1 LLQKDDTNQ
10 EEIREMT
17 AEQNKGAATEGK
29 NTPFLPKGMDKSVS
43 YRAVRGQFNDPTGT
57 PVVLISQPGQGK
69 TAVVYALA
77 AEHDYEVITIV
88 GSQKDRTDITGLPT
102 LVNFTVTRPD
112 GTVDEVRQVEYAV
125 EKWQRIVMER
135 KRVVVFLDE
144 LNTAP
149 PDVVSSLLTILAD
162 RRFPNGETMPEE
174 TVILG
179 AMNDRDT
186 GSEYHDMAPALAN
199 RLCLVGYH
207 MPLGAWLD
215 GVRRAWGKTVGERE
229 QWMRRAVA
237 DFVDENPG
245 YANMPNDPMGEAV
258 NAAQFGFASD
268 PANDMV
274 AAHAFP
280 SYRSWDRLATKL
292 AHTSP
297 LEDGSPDT
305 ELEHVYAGGM
315 IGFKAAFAF
324 REFLTRRREAE
335 KTFDARQF
343 INDAFTIGD
352 DGEPVANPD
361 ALSEWPRIVGE
372 DGADNRLAVAREAG
386 RLAVDDVEETHVTA
400 EELRN
405 IMLLLPVLSG
415 DEEVPGVGGR
425 LDSSALASLGK
436 SVSKVFTKAQKHAY
450 EVTAGDA
457 EGRVKRRMVV
467 NALAKALACPHI
479 SDAKNMKAA
488 SRAA

>member
-1 LLQKDDTNQ
+1 
-10 EEIREMT
+10 MT
-17 AEQNKGAATEGK
+17 VKSK
-29 NTPFLPKGMDKSVS
+29 PNTADVNTRDNADAKSGVIPFLPKGMEKSVS
-43 YRAVRGQFNDPTGT
+43 YRMVRDQFNNPTGT
-57 PVVLISQPGQGK
+57 PVVLVSQPGQGK

-77 AEHDYEVITIV
+77 AERGYDVITIV
-88 GSQKDRTDITGLPT
+88 GSQKDRTDITGMPT
-102 LVNFTVTRPD
+102 LVDFTVTRPD
-112 GTVDEVRQVEYAV
+112 GTVDTVRQVEYAV
-125 EKWQRIVMER
+125 EKWQRTVMEN

-186 GSEYHDMAPALAN
+186 GSEYHDMSPALAN
-199 RLCLVGYH
+199 RLCLAAYH

-229 QWMRRAVA
+229 QWMRRAIA

-245 YANMPNDPMGEAV
+245 YANMPVDPMGETV
-258 NAAQFGFASD
+258 SPTQYGFKSD
-268 PANDMV
+268 PANDMI

-292 AHTSP
+292 AHASL

-305 ELEHVYAGGM
+305 ELEHFYAGGM
-315 IGFKAAFAF
+315 IGFKAASAF
-324 REFLTRRREAE
+324 REFLKRRREAE
-335 KTFDARQF
+335 KNFDARAF
-343 INDAFTIGD
+343 INDAFTLD
-352 DGEPVANPD
+352 DNGEPVANPD
-361 ALSEWPRIVGE
+361 TLGEWQRIVGE
-372 DGADNRLAVAREAG
+372 NGAGNRLAVAREAG

-400 EELRN
+400 EELLN

-415 DEEVPGVGGR
+415 DEEVPGLGVR

-436 SVSKVFTKAQKHAY
+436 SVSKVFTETQKHAY
-450 EVTAGDA
+450 AVTASDA
-457 EGRVKRRMVV
+457 EGRVKRRLVV
-467 NALAKALACPHI
+467 NALARALACPHV
-479 SDAKNMKAA
+479 SDAKNMKGARQAA
-488 SRAA
+488 

>member
-1 LLQKDDTNQ
+1 
-10 EEIREMT
+10 MT
-17 AEQNKGAATEGK
+17 AEQNKSAATGGK
-29 NTPFLPKGMDKSVS
+29 NTPFLPKGMEKSVS
-43 YRAVRGQFNDPTGT
+43 YRAARDQFNNPKGT
-57 PVVLISQPGQGK
+57 PLVLVSQPGQGK

-77 AEHDYEVITIV
+77 AERGYDVITIV
-88 GSQKDRTDITGLPT
+88 GSQKDRTDITGMPT
-102 LVNFTVTRPD
+102 LVSFTVTRPD

-125 EKWQRIVMER
+125 EKWQRVVMER

-162 RRFPNGETMPEE
+162 RRFPNGEVMPEE
-174 TVILG
+174 TLIMG

-186 GSEYHDMAPALAN
+186 GSEYHEMSDALAN
-199 RLCLVGYH
+199 RLCLMAYH

-229 QWMRRAVA
+229 QWMRKAVA

-245 YANMPNDPMGEAV
+245 YANMPTDPMGETV
-258 NAAQFGFASD
+258 SPTQYGFKSD
-268 PANDMV
+268 PANDMI

-292 AHTSP
+292 AHASL

-305 ELEHVYAGGM
+305 ELEHFYAGGM
-315 IGFKAAFAF
+315 IGFKAASAF
-324 REFLTRRREAE
+324 REFLKRRREAE
-335 KTFDARQF
+335 KNFDARAF
-343 INDAFTIGD
+343 INDAFTLD
-352 DGEPVANPD
+352 DNGEPVANPD
-361 ALSEWPRIVGE
+361 TLGEWQRIVGE
-372 DGADNRLAVAREAG
+372 NGADNRLAVAREAG

-400 EELRN
+400 EELLN

-415 DEEVPGVGGR
+415 DEEVPGLGVR

-436 SVSKVFTKAQKHAY
+436 SVSKVFTETQKHAY
-450 EVTAGDA
+450 AVTAGDA
-457 EGRVKRRMVV
+457 EGRVKRRLVV
-467 NALAKALACPHI
+467 NALARALACPHV
-479 SDAKNMKAA
+479 SDAKNMKGARQAA
-488 SRAA
+488 

>member
-1 LLQKDDTNQ
+1 
-10 EEIREMT
+10 MT
-17 AEQNKGAATEGK
+17 VKSK
-29 NTPFLPKGMDKSVS
+29 PNTADANTRDNADAKSGVIPFLPKGMEKSVS
-43 YRAVRGQFNDPTGT
+43 YRMVRDQFNNPTGT
-57 PVVLISQPGQGK
+57 PVVLVSQPGQGK

-77 AEHDYEVITIV
+77 AERGYDVITIV
-88 GSQKDRTDITGLPT
+88 GSQKDRTDITGMPT
-102 LVNFTVTRPD
+102 LVDFTVTRPD
-112 GTVDEVRQVEYAV
+112 GTVDTVRQVEYAV
-125 EKWQRIVMER
+125 EKWQRTVMEH

-186 GSEYHDMAPALAN
+186 GSEYHDMSPALAN
-199 RLCLVGYH
+199 RLCLAAYH

-229 QWMRRAVA
+229 QWMRRAIA

-245 YANMPNDPMGEAV
+245 YANMPVDPMGETV
-258 NAAQFGFASD
+258 SPTQYGFKSD
-268 PANDMV
+268 PANDMI

-292 AHTSP
+292 AHASL

-305 ELEHVYAGGM
+305 ELEHFYAGGM
-315 IGFKAAFAF
+315 IGFKAASAF
-324 REFLTRRREAE
+324 REFLKRRREAE
-335 KTFDARQF
+335 KNFDARAF
-343 INDAFTIGD
+343 INDAFTLD
-352 DGEPVANPD
+352 DNGEPVANPD
-361 ALSEWPRIVGE
+361 TLGEWQRIVGE
-372 DGADNRLAVAREAG
+372 NGADNRLAVAREAG

-400 EELRN
+400 EELLN

-415 DEEVPGVGGR
+415 DEEVPGLGVR

-436 SVSKVFTKAQKHAY
+436 SVSKVFTETQKHAY
-450 EVTAGDA
+450 AVTAGDA
-457 EGRVKRRMVV
+457 EGRVKRRLVV
-467 NALAKALACPHI
+467 NALARALACPHV
-479 SDAKNMKAA
+479 SDAKNMKGARQAA
-488 SRAA
+488 

>member
-1 LLQKDDTNQ
+1 
-10 EEIREMT
+10 MT
-17 AEQNKGAATEGK
+17 QNKT
-29 NTPFLPKGMDKSVS
+29 NTAVVNERDNADAKSGVIPFLPKGMEKSVS
-43 YRAVRGQFNDPTGT
+43 YRMVRDQFNNPTGT
-57 PVVLISQPGQGK
+57 PVVLVSQPGQGK

-77 AEHDYEVITIV
+77 AERGYDVITIV
-88 GSQKDRTDITGLPT
+88 GSQKDRTDITGMPT
-102 LVNFTVTRPD
+102 LVDFTVTRPD
-112 GTVDEVRQVEYAV
+112 GSVDTVRQVEYAV
-125 EKWQRIVMER
+125 EKWQRTVMEH

-186 GSEYHDMAPALAN
+186 GSEYHDMSPALAN
-199 RLCLVGYH
+199 RLCLAAYH

-229 QWMRRAVA
+229 QWMRRAIA

-245 YANMPNDPMGEAV
+245 YANMPVDPMGETV
-258 NAAQFGFASD
+258 SPTQYGFKSD
-268 PANDMV
+268 PANDMI

-292 AHTSP
+292 AHAS
-297 LEDGSPDT
+297 LLDDGSPDT
-305 ELEHVYAGGM
+305 ELEYFYAGGM
-315 IGFKAAFAF
+315 IGFKAASAF
-324 REFLTRRREAE
+324 REFLKRRREAE
-335 KTFDARQF
+335 KNFDARAF
-343 INDAFTIGD
+343 INDAFTLD
-352 DGEPVANPD
+352 DGGEPVANPD
-361 ALSEWPRIVGE
+361 TLGGWQRIVGE
-372 DGADNRLAVAREAG
+372 NGADNRLAVAREAG

-400 EELRN
+400 EELLN

-415 DEEVPGVGGR
+415 DEEVPGLGVR

-436 SVSKVFTKAQKHAY
+436 SVSKVFTETQKHAY
-450 EVTAGDA
+450 AVTAGDA
-457 EGRVKRRMVV
+457 EGRVKRRLVV
-467 NALAKALACPHI
+467 NALARALACPHI

>member
-1 LLQKDDTNQ
+1 
-10 EEIREMT
+10 MT

-29 NTPFLPKGMDKSVS
+29 NTPFLPKGMEKSVS
-43 YRAVRGQFNDPTGT
+43 YRMVRDQFNNPTGT
-57 PVVLISQPGQGK
+57 PVVLVSQPGQGK

-77 AEHDYEVITIV
+77 AERGYDVITIV
-88 GSQKDRTDITGLPT
+88 GSQKDRTDITGMPT
-102 LVNFTVTRPD
+102 LVDFTVTRPD
-112 GTVDEVRQVEYAV
+112 GTVDTVRQVEYAV
-125 EKWQRIVMER
+125 EKWQRTVMES

-162 RRFPNGETMPEE
+162 RRFPNGEVMPEE

-186 GSEYHDMAPALAN
+186 GSEYHDMSPALAN
-199 RLCLVGYH
+199 RLCLAAYH

-229 QWMRRAVA
+229 QWMRRAIA

-245 YANMPNDPMGEAV
+245 YANMPVDPMGETV
-258 NAAQFGFASD
+258 SPTQYGFKSD
-268 PANDMV
+268 PANDMI

-292 AHTSP
+292 AHASL

-305 ELEHVYAGGM
+305 ELEHFYAGGM
-315 IGFKAAFAF
+315 IGFKAASAF
-324 REFLTRRREAE
+324 REFLKRRREAE
-335 KTFDARQF
+335 KNFDARAF
-343 INDAFTIGD
+343 INDAFTLD
-352 DGEPVANPD
+352 DNGEPAANPD
-361 ALSEWPRIVGE
+361 TLGEWQRIVGE
-372 DGADNRLAVAREAG
+372 NGADNRLAVAREAG

-400 EELRN
+400 EELLN

-415 DEEVPGVGGR
+415 DEEVPGLGVR

-436 SVSKVFTKAQKHAY
+436 SVSEVFTETQKHAY
-450 EVTAGDA
+450 AVTASDA
-457 EGRVKRRMVV
+457 EGRVKRRLVV
-467 NALAKALACPHI
+467 NALARALACPHV
-479 SDAKNMKAA
+479 SDAKNMKSARQAA
-488 SRAA
+488 

>member
-1 LLQKDDTNQ
+1 
-10 EEIREMT
+10 MT
-17 AEQNKGAATEGK
+17 VKSK
-29 NTPFLPKGMDKSVS
+29 PNTADANTRDNADAKSGVIPFLPKGMEKSVS
-43 YRAVRGQFNDPTGT
+43 YRMVRNQFNNPTGT
-57 PVVLISQPGQGK
+57 PVVLVSQPGQGK

-77 AEHDYEVITIV
+77 AERGYDVITIV
-88 GSQKDRTDITGLPT
+88 GSQKDRTDITGMPT
-102 LVNFTVTRPD
+102 LVDFMVTRPD
-112 GTVDEVRQVEYAV
+112 GTVDTVRQVEYAV
-125 EKWQRIVMER
+125 EKWQRTVMEH

-186 GSEYHDMAPALAN
+186 GSEYHDMSPALAN
-199 RLCLVGYH
+199 RLCLAAYH

-215 GVRRAWGKTVGERE
+215 GVRRAWGKAVGERE
-229 QWMRRAVA
+229 QWMRRAIA

-245 YANMPNDPMGEAV
+245 YANMPVDPMGETV
-258 NAAQFGFASD
+258 SPTQYGFKSD
-268 PANDMV
+268 PANDMI

-292 AHTSP
+292 AHASL
-297 LEDGSPDT
+297 LEDGTTDT
-305 ELEHVYAGGM
+305 ELEHFYAGGM
-315 IGFKAAFAF
+315 IGFKAASAF
-324 REFLTRRREAE
+324 REFLKRRREAE
-335 KTFDARQF
+335 KNFDARAF
-343 INDAFTIGD
+343 INDAFTLD
-352 DGEPVANPD
+352 DNGEPAANPD
-361 ALSEWPRIVGE
+361 TLGEWQRIVGE
-372 DGADNRLAVAREAG
+372 NGADNRLAVAREAG

-400 EELRN
+400 EELLN

-415 DEEVPGVGGR
+415 DEEVPGLGVR

-450 EVTAGDA
+450 AVTAGDA
-457 EGRVKRRMVV
+457 EGRVKRRLVV
-467 NALAKALACPHI
+467 NALARALACPHI
-479 SDAKNMKAA
+479 SDAKNMKGARQAA
-488 SRAA
+488 

>member
-1 LLQKDDTNQ
+1 
-10 EEIREMT
+10 MT
-17 AEQNKGAATEGK
+17 VKSK
-29 NTPFLPKGMDKSVS
+29 PNTADANARDNADAKSGVIPFTPKGMEKSVS
-43 YRAVRGQFNDPTGT
+43 YRMVRDQFNNPTGT
-57 PVVLISQPGQGK
+57 PVVLVSQPGQGK

-77 AEHDYEVITIV
+77 AEHGYEVITIV
-88 GSQKDRTDITGLPT
+88 GSQKDRTDITGMPT
-102 LVNFTVTRPD
+102 LVDFTVTRPD
-112 GTVDEVRQVEYAV
+112 GTVDTVRQVEYAV
-125 EKWQRIVMER
+125 EKWQRTVMEN

-186 GSEYHDMAPALAN
+186 GSEYHDMSPALAN
-199 RLCLVGYH
+199 RLCLAAYH

-229 QWMRRAVA
+229 QWMRRAIA

-245 YANMPNDPMGEAV
+245 YANMPVDPMGETV
-258 NAAQFGFASD
+258 SPTQYGFKSD
-268 PANDMV
+268 PANDMI

-292 AHTSP
+292 AYASL

-305 ELEHVYAGGM
+305 ELEHFYAGGM
-315 IGFKAAFAF
+315 IGFKAASAF
-324 REFLTRRREAE
+324 REFLKRRREAE
-335 KTFDARQF
+335 KNFDARAF
-343 INDAFTIGD
+343 INDAFTLD
-352 DGEPVANPD
+352 DNGEPVANPD
-361 ALSEWPRIVGE
+361 TLGEWQRIVGE
-372 DGADNRLAVAREAG
+372 NGADNRLAVAREAG

-436 SVSKVFTKAQKHAY
+436 SVSKVFTETQKHSYA
-450 EVTAGDA
+450 VTAGDA
-457 EGRVKRRMVV
+457 EGRVKRRLVV
-467 NALAKALACPHI
+467 NALARALACPHI

>member
-1 LLQKDDTNQ
+1 
-10 EEIREMT
+10 MT
-17 AEQNKGAATEGK
+17 VKSK
-29 NTPFLPKGMDKSVS
+29 PNTSDANTRDNADAKSGVIPFLPKGMEKSVS
-43 YRAVRGQFNDPTGT
+43 YRMVRDQFNNPTGT
-57 PVVLISQPGQGK
+57 PVVLVSQPGQGK

-77 AEHDYEVITIV
+77 AEHGYEVITIV
-88 GSQKDRTDITGLPT
+88 GSQKDRTDITGMPT
-102 LVNFTVTRPD
+102 LVDFTVTRPD
-112 GTVDEVRQVEYAV
+112 GTVDTVRQVEYAV
-125 EKWQRIVMER
+125 EKWQRTVMEN

-186 GSEYHDMAPALAN
+186 GSEYHDMSPALAN
-199 RLCLVGYH
+199 RLCLAAYH

-229 QWMRRAVA
+229 QWMRRAIA

-245 YANMPNDPMGEAV
+245 YANMPNDPMGETV
-258 NAAQFGFASD
+258 SPTQYGFKSD
-268 PANDMV
+268 PANDMI

-292 AHTSP
+292 AHASL

-305 ELEHVYAGGM
+305 ELEHFYAGGM
-315 IGFKAAFAF
+315 IGFKAASAF
-324 REFLTRRREAE
+324 REFLKRRREAE
-335 KTFDARQF
+335 KNFDARAF
-343 INDAFTIGD
+343 INDAFTLD
-352 DGEPVANPD
+352 DNGEPVANPD
-361 ALSEWPRIVGE
+361 TLGEWQRIVGE
-372 DGADNRLAVAREAG
+372 NGADNRLAVAREAG

-400 EELRN
+400 EELLN
-405 IMLLLPVLSG
+405 IMLLLPILSG
-415 DEEVPGVGGR
+415 DEEVPGLGVR

-436 SVSKVFTKAQKHAY
+436 SVSKVFTETQKHAY
-450 EVTAGDA
+450 AVTASDA
-457 EGRVKRRMVV
+457 EGRVKRRLVV
-467 NALAKALACPHI
+467 NALARALACPHV
-479 SDAKNMKAA
+479 SDAKNMKGARQAA
-488 SRAA
+488 

>member
-1 LLQKDDTNQ
+1 
-10 EEIREMT
+10 MT
-17 AEQNKGAATEGK
+17 VKSK
-29 NTPFLPKGMDKSVS
+29 PNTAGVNERNNADAKSGVIPFLPKGMDKSVS
-43 YRAVRGQFNDPTGT
+43 YRMARDQFNNPTGT
-57 PVVLISQPGQGK
+57 PVVLVSQPGQGK

-77 AEHDYEVITIV
+77 AERGYDVITIV
-88 GSQKDRTDITGLPT
+88 GSQKDRTDITGMPT
-102 LVNFTVTRPD
+102 LVSFTVTRPD

-125 EKWQRIVMER
+125 EKWQRTVMER

-162 RRFPNGETMPEE
+162 RRFPNGEVMPEE

-186 GSEYHDMAPALAN
+186 GSEYHDMSPALAN
-199 RLCLVGYH
+199 RLCLAAYH

-215 GVRRAWGKTVGERE
+215 GVRRAWGNTVGERE
-229 QWMRRAVA
+229 QWMRRAIA

-245 YANMPNDPMGEAV
+245 YANMPVDPMGETV
-258 NAAQFGFASD
+258 SPTQYGFKSD
-268 PANDMV
+268 PANDMI

-292 AHTSP
+292 AHASL

-305 ELEHVYAGGM
+305 ELEHFYAGGM
-315 IGFKAAFAF
+315 IGFKAASAF
-324 REFLTRRREAE
+324 REFLKRRREAE
-335 KTFDARQF
+335 KNFDARQF
-343 INDAFTIGD
+343 INDAFTLD
-352 DGEPVANPD
+352 DNGEPVANPD
-361 ALSEWPRIVGE
+361 TLGEWQRIVGE
-372 DGADNRLAVAREAG
+372 NGADNRLAVAREAG

-400 EELRN
+400 EELLN

-415 DEEVPGVGGR
+415 DEEVPGLGVR

-436 SVSKVFTKAQKHAY
+436 SVSKVFTETQKHAY
-450 EVTAGDA
+450 AVTAGDA
-457 EGRVKRRMVV
+457 EGRVKRRLVV
-467 NALAKALACPHI
+467 NALARALACPHV
-479 SDAKNMKAA
+479 SDAKNMKGARQAA
-488 SRAA
+488 

>member
-1 LLQKDDTNQ
+1 
-10 EEIREMT
+10 MT
-17 AEQNKGAATEGK
+17 VKSNP
-29 NTPFLPKGMDKSVS
+29 NTADANTRDNTDAKSGVIPFLPKGMEKSVS
-43 YRAVRGQFNDPTGT
+43 YRMVRDQFNNPTGT
-57 PVVLISQPGQGK
+57 PVVLVSQPGQGK

-77 AEHDYEVITIV
+77 AERGYDVITIV
-88 GSQKDRTDITGLPT
+88 GSQKDRTDITGMPT
-102 LVNFTVTRPD
+102 LVDFTVTRPD
-112 GTVDEVRQVEYAV
+112 GTVDTVRQVEYAV
-125 EKWQRIVMER
+125 EKWQRTVMEH

-186 GSEYHDMAPALAN
+186 GSEYHDMSPALAN
-199 RLCLVGYH
+199 RLCLAAYH

-229 QWMRRAVA
+229 QWMRRAIA

-245 YANMPNDPMGEAV
+245 YANMPTDPMGETV
-258 NAAQFGFASD
+258 SPTQYGFKSD
-268 PANDMV
+268 PANDMI

-280 SYRSWDRLATKL
+280 SYRSWDRLASKL
-292 AHTSP
+292 VHASL

-305 ELEHVYAGGM
+305 ELEHFYAGGM
-315 IGFKAAFAF
+315 IGFKAASAF
-324 REFLTRRREAE
+324 REFLKRRREAE
-335 KTFDARQF
+335 KNFDARAF
-343 INDAFTIGD
+343 INDAFTLD
-352 DGEPVANPD
+352 DNGEPAANPD
-361 ALSEWPRIVGE
+361 TLSEWQRIVGE
-372 DGADNRLAVAREAG
+372 NGADNRLAVAREAG

-436 SVSKVFTKAQKHAY
+436 SVSKVFTETQKHAY

-457 EGRVKRRMVV
+457 EGRVKRRLVV
-467 NALAKALACPHI
+467 NALTRALACPHI

>member
-1 LLQKDDTNQ
+1 
-10 EEIREMT
+10 MT
-17 AEQNKGAATEGK
+17 VKSK
-29 NTPFLPKGMDKSVS
+29 PNTADANTRDNADAKSGVIPFLPKGMEKSVS
-43 YRAVRGQFNDPTGT
+43 YRMVRDQFNNPTGT
-57 PVVLISQPGQGK
+57 PVVLVSQPGQGK

-77 AEHDYEVITIV
+77 AERGYDVITIV
-88 GSQKDRTDITGLPT
+88 GSQKDRTDITGMPT
-102 LVNFTVTRPD
+102 LVDFTVTRPD
-112 GTVDEVRQVEYAV
+112 GTVDTVRQVEYAV
-125 EKWQRIVMER
+125 EKWQRTVMEH

-162 RRFPNGETMPEE
+162 RRFPNGEVMPEE

-186 GSEYHDMAPALAN
+186 GSEYHDMSPALAN
-199 RLCLVGYH
+199 RLCLAAYH

-229 QWMRRAVA
+229 QWMRRAIA
-237 DFVDENPG
+237 DFVDENPS
-245 YANMPNDPMGEAV
+245 YANMPVDPMGETV
-258 NAAQFGFASD
+258 SPTQYGFKSD
-268 PANDMV
+268 PANDMI

-292 AHTSP
+292 AHASL

-305 ELEHVYAGGM
+305 ELEHFYAGGM
-315 IGFKAAFAF
+315 IGFKAASAF
-324 REFLTRRREAE
+324 REFLKRRREAE
-335 KTFDARQF
+335 KNFDARAF
-343 INDAFTIGD
+343 INDAFTLD
-352 DGEPVANPD
+352 DNGEPVANPD
-361 ALSEWPRIVGE
+361 TLGEWQRIVGE
-372 DGADNRLAVAREAG
+372 NGADNRLAVAREAG

-400 EELRN
+400 DELRN

-436 SVSKVFTKAQKHAY
+436 SVSKVFTETQKHAY

-467 NALAKALACPHI
+467 NALARALACPHI

>member
-1 LLQKDDTNQ
+1 
-10 EEIREMT
+10 MT

-77 AEHDYEVITIV
+77 AERGYEVITIV

-112 GTVDEVRQVEYAV
+112 GTVDTVRQVEYAV
-125 EKWQRIVMER
+125 EKWQRTVMEN

-186 GSEYHDMAPALAN
+186 GSEYHDMSPALAN
-199 RLCLVGYH
+199 RLCLAAYH

-215 GVRRAWGKTVGERE
+215 GVRRAI
-229 QWMRRAVA
+229 A

-245 YANMPNDPMGEAV
+245 FANMPHDPMGETV
-258 NAAQFGFASD
+258 NASQFGFASD

-292 AHTSP
+292 AHTS
-297 LEDGSPDT
+297 LLDDGSPDT

-324 REFLTRRREAE
+324 REFLARRREAE

-343 INDAFTIGD
+343 INDAFTLD
-352 DGEPVANPD
+352 DGGEPVANPD
-361 ALSEWPRIVGE
+361 TLGEWPRIVGE
-372 DGADNRLAVAREAG
+372 NGADNRLAVAREAG

-400 EELRN
+400 EELLN

-415 DEEVPGVGGR
+415 DEEVPGLGVR

-436 SVSKVFTKAQKHAY
+436 SVSKVFTETQKHAY

-457 EGRVKRRMVV
+457 EGRVKRRLVV
-467 NALAKALACPHI
+467 NALARALACPHI
-479 SDAKNMKAA
+479 SDAKNVKLP
-488 SRAA
+488 RR

>member
-1 LLQKDDTNQ
+1 
-10 EEIREMT
+10 MT
-17 AEQNKGAATEGK
+17 VKSK
-29 NTPFLPKGMDKSVS
+29 PNTAGENTRDNADAKSGVIPFLPKGMEKSVS
-43 YRAVRGQFNDPTGT
+43 YRMVRDQFNNPTGT
-57 PVVLISQPGQGK
+57 PVVLVSQPGQGK

-77 AEHDYEVITIV
+77 AERGYDVITIV
-88 GSQKDRTDITGLPT
+88 GSQKDRTDITGMPT

-125 EKWQRIVMER
+125 EKWQRTVMEN

-162 RRFPNGETMPEE
+162 RRFPNGEVMPEE

-186 GSEYHDMAPALAN
+186 GSEYHDMSPALAS
-199 RLCLVGYH
+199 RLCLAAYH

-229 QWMRRAVA
+229 AWMRRAIA

-245 YANMPNDPMGEAV
+245 YANMPNDPMGETV
-258 NAAQFGFASD
+258 SPTQYGFKSD
-268 PANDMV
+268 PANDMI

-292 AHTSP
+292 AHASL

-305 ELEHVYAGGM
+305 ELEHFYAGGM
-315 IGFKAAFAF
+315 IGFKAASAF
-324 REFLTRRREAE
+324 REFLKRRREAE
-335 KTFDARQF
+335 KNFDARAF
-343 INDAFTIGD
+343 INDAFTLD
-352 DGEPVANPD
+352 DGGEPVANPL
-361 ALSEWPRIVGE
+361 ALGEWQRIVGE
-372 DGADNRLAVAREAG
+372 NGADNRLAVAREAG

-400 EELRN
+400 EELLN

-415 DEEVPGVGGR
+415 DEEVPGLGVR

-436 SVSKVFTKAQKHAY
+436 SVSKVFTETQKHAY
-450 EVTAGDA
+450 TVTAGDA
-457 EGRVKRRMVV
+457 EGRVKRRLAV
-467 NALAKALACPHI
+467 NALARALACPHI
-479 SDAKNMKAA
+479 SDAKNMKSA

>member
-1 LLQKDDTNQ
+1 
-10 EEIREMT
+10 MT
-17 AEQNKGAATEGK
+17 VKGK
-29 NTPFLPKGMDKSVS
+29 PNTADANTRDNAYAKSGVIPFLPKGMEKSVS
-43 YRAVRGQFNDPTGT
+43 YRMVRDQFNNPTGT
-57 PVVLISQPGQGK
+57 PVVLVSQPGQGK

-88 GSQKDRTDITGLPT
+88 GSQKDRTDITGMPT
-102 LVNFTVTRPD
+102 LVDFTVTRPD
-112 GTVDEVRQVEYAV
+112 GTVDKARQVEYAV
-125 EKWQRIVMER
+125 EKWQRTVMEN

-162 RRFPNGETMPEE
+162 RRFPNGEVMPEE

-186 GSEYHDMAPALAN
+186 GSEYHDMSPALAN
-199 RLCLVGYH
+199 RLCLAAYH

-229 QWMRRAVA
+229 QWMRRAIA

-245 YANMPNDPMGEAV
+245 YANMPNDPMGETV

-268 PANDMV
+268 PANDMI

-292 AHTSP
+292 AHASL

-315 IGFKAAFAF
+315 IGFKAASAF
-324 REFLTRRREAE
+324 REFLKRRREAE
-335 KTFDARQF
+335 KNFDARAF
-343 INDAFTIGD
+343 INDAFTLD
-352 DGEPVANPD
+352 DNGEPVANPD
-361 ALSEWPRIVGE
+361 ALGEWQRIVGE
-372 DGADNRLAVAREAG
+372 NGADNRLAVAREAG

-400 EELRN
+400 EELLN

-415 DEEVPGVGGR
+415 DEEVPGLGVK

-436 SVSKVFTKAQKHAY
+436 SVSKVFTKTQKHAY
-450 EVTAGDA
+450 AVTAGDA
-457 EGRVKRRMVV
+457 EGRVKRRLVV
-467 NALAKALACPHI
+467 NALARALACPHV
-479 SDAKNMKAA
+479 SDAKNMKGARQAA
-488 SRAA
+488 

>member
-1 LLQKDDTNQ
+1 MTQKNDT
-10 EEIREMT
+10 
-17 AEQNKGAATEGK
+17 AAGA
-29 NTPFLPKGMDKSVS
+29 NTRDNADAKSGVIPFLPKGMERSVS
-43 YRAVRGQFNDPTGT
+43 YRMVRDQFNNPTGT
-57 PVVLISQPGQGK
+57 PVVLVSQPGQGK

-77 AEHDYEVITIV
+77 AERGYDVITIV
-88 GSQKDRTDITGLPT
+88 GSQKDRTDITGMPT
-102 LVNFTVTRPD
+102 LVDFSVTRPD

-125 EKWQRIVMER
+125 EKWQRTVMEN

-186 GSEYHDMAPALAN
+186 GSEYHDMSPALAN
-199 RLCLVGYH
+199 RLCLAAYH

-229 QWMRRAVA
+229 QWMRRAIA

-245 YANMPNDPMGEAV
+245 YANMPVDPMGETV
-258 NAAQFGFASD
+258 SPTQYGFKSD
-268 PANDMV
+268 PANDMI

-280 SYRSWDRLATKL
+280 SYRSWDRLAAKI
-292 AHTSP
+292 AHASL

-305 ELEHVYAGGM
+305 ELEHFYAGGM
-315 IGFKAAFAF
+315 IGFKAASAF
-324 REFLTRRREAE
+324 REFLKRRREAE
-335 KTFDARQF
+335 KNFDARAF
-343 INDAFTIGD
+343 INDAFTLD
-352 DGEPVANPD
+352 DSGEPVANPD
-361 ALSEWPRIVGE
+361 ALSEWQRIVGE
-372 DGADNRLAVAREAG
+372 NGADNRLAVAREAG

-400 EELRN
+400 EELLN
-405 IMLLLPVLSG
+405 IMLLLPILSG
-415 DEEVPGVGGR
+415 DEEVPGLGVR

-436 SVSKVFTKAQKHAY
+436 SVSKVFTETQKHAY
-450 EVTAGDA
+450 AVTAGDA
-457 EGRVKRRMVV
+457 EGRVKRRLVV
-467 NALAKALACPHI
+467 NALARALACPHV
-479 SDAKNMKAA
+479 SDAKNMKGARQAA
-488 SRAA
+488 

>member
-1 LLQKDDTNQ
+1 
-10 EEIREMT
+10 MT

-29 NTPFLPKGMDKSVS
+29 NTPFLPKGMEKSVS
-43 YRAVRGQFNDPTGT
+43 YRMVSDQFNNPTGT
-57 PVVLISQPGQGK
+57 PVVLVSQPGQGK

-77 AEHDYEVITIV
+77 AERGYDVITIV
-88 GSQKDRTDITGLPT
+88 GSQKDRTDITGMPT
-102 LVNFTVTRPD
+102 LVDFTVTRPD
-112 GTVDEVRQVEYAV
+112 GTVDTVRQVEYAV
-125 EKWQRIVMER
+125 EKWQRTVMES

-162 RRFPNGETMPEE
+162 RRFPNGEVMPEE

-186 GSEYHDMAPALAN
+186 GSEYHDMSPALAN
-199 RLCLVGYH
+199 RLCLAAYH

-229 QWMRRAVA
+229 QWMRRAIA

-245 YANMPNDPMGEAV
+245 YANMPVDPMGETV
-258 NAAQFGFASD
+258 SPTQYGFKSD
-268 PANDMV
+268 PANDMI

-292 AHTSP
+292 AHASL

-305 ELEHVYAGGM
+305 ELEHFYAGGM
-315 IGFKAAFAF
+315 IGFKAASAF
-324 REFLTRRREAE
+324 REFLKRRREAE
-335 KTFDARQF
+335 KNFDARAF
-343 INDAFTIGD
+343 INDAFTLD
-352 DGEPVANPD
+352 DNGEPAANPD
-361 ALSEWPRIVGE
+361 TLGEWQRIVGE
-372 DGADNRLAVAREAG
+372 NGADNRLAVAREAG

-400 EELRN
+400 EELLN

-415 DEEVPGVGGR
+415 DEEVPGLGVR

-436 SVSKVFTKAQKHAY
+436 SVSKVFTETQKHAY
-450 EVTAGDA
+450 AVTASDA
-457 EGRVKRRMVV
+457 EGRVKRRLVV
-467 NALAKALACPHI
+467 NALARALACPHV
-479 SDAKNMKAA
+479 SDAKNMKSARQAA
-488 SRAA
+488 

>member
-1 LLQKDDTNQ
+1 
-10 EEIREMT
+10 MT
-17 AEQNKGAATEGK
+17 VRSNPNAADV
-29 NTPFLPKGMDKSVS
+29 NTRDNADAKSGVIPFLPEGMEKSVS
-43 YRAVRGQFNDPTGT
+43 YRMVRDQFNNPTGT
-57 PVVLISQPGQGK
+57 PVVLVSQPGQGK

-77 AEHDYEVITIV
+77 AERGYDVITIV
-88 GSQKDRTDITGLPT
+88 GSQKDRTDITGMPT
-102 LVNFTVTRPD
+102 LVDFTVTRPD
-112 GTVDEVRQVEYAV
+112 GTVDTVRQVEYAV
-125 EKWQRIVMER
+125 EKWQRTVMEH

-162 RRFPNGETMPEE
+162 RRFPNGEVMPEE

-186 GSEYHDMAPALAN
+186 GSEYHDMSPALAN
-199 RLCLVGYH
+199 RLCLAAYH

-229 QWMRRAVA
+229 QWMRRAIA

-245 YANMPNDPMGEAV
+245 YANMPVDPMGETV
-258 NAAQFGFASD
+258 SPTQYGFKSD
-268 PANDMV
+268 PANDMI

-292 AHTSP
+292 AHASL

-305 ELEHVYAGGM
+305 ELEHFYAGGM
-315 IGFKAAFAF
+315 IGFKAASAF
-324 REFLTRRREAE
+324 REFLKRRREAE
-335 KTFDARQF
+335 KNFDARAF
-343 INDAFTIGD
+343 INDAFTLD
-352 DGEPVANPD
+352 DNGEPVANPD
-361 ALSEWPRIVGE
+361 TLGEWQRIVGE
-372 DGADNRLAVAREAG
+372 NGADNRLAVAREAG

-400 EELRN
+400 EELLN

-415 DEEVPGVGGR
+415 DEEVPGLGVR

-436 SVSKVFTKAQKHAY
+436 SVSKVFTETQKHAY
-450 EVTAGDA
+450 AVTAGDA
-457 EGRVKRRMVV
+457 EGRVKRRLVV
-467 NALAKALACPHI
+467 NALARALACPHI

>member
-1 LLQKDDTNQ
+1 MSCPGLRGSRLIALVLALFSQAPPVVGD
-10 EEIREMT
+10 
-17 AEQNKGAATEGK
+17 AGK
-29 NTPFLPKGMDKSVS
+29 RLRIVRGQAVGV
-43 YRAVRGQFNDPTGT
+43 AVRGWA
-57 PVVLISQPGQGK
+57 L
-69 TAVVYALA
+69 TACES
-77 AEHDYEVITIV
+77 EHVATERQRLVSILTV
-88 GSQKDRTDITGLPT
+88 GVGC
-102 LVNFTVTRPD
+102 FC
-112 GTVDEVRQVEYAV
+112 
-125 EKWQRIVMER
+125 
-135 KRVVVFLDE
+135 
-144 LNTAP
+144 
-149 PDVVSSLLTILAD
+149 DVVS
-162 RRFPNGETMPEE
+162 GEPRCRG
-174 TVILG
+174 VV
-179 AMNDRDT
+179 
-186 GSEYHDMAPALAN
+186 
-199 RLCLVGYH
+199 VGREH
-207 MPLGAWLD
+207 GHVARAASD
-215 GVRRAWGKTVGERE
+215 GVRRAWGKNVGERE
-229 QWMRRAVA
+229 QWMRRAIA

-245 YANMPNDPMGEAV
+245 FANAPHDPMGETV

-292 AHTSP
+292 AHTS
-297 LEDGSPDT
+297 LLDDGSPDA

-352 DGEPVANPD
+352 DGEPVANTD

-467 NALAKALACPHI
+467 NALARALACPHI

>member
-1 LLQKDDTNQ
+1 
-10 EEIREMT
+10 M
-17 AEQNKGAATEGK
+17 
-29 NTPFLPKGMDKSVS
+29 
-43 YRAVRGQFNDPTGT
+43 RGQFNDPTGT

-125 EKWQRIVMER
+125 EKWQRVVMER

-174 TVILG
+174 TIILG

-215 GVRRAWGKTVGERE
+215 GVRRAWGKTVSERE
-229 QWMRRAVA
+229 QWMRRAIA

-245 YANMPNDPMGEAV
+245 FANMPHDPMGETV

-292 AHTSP
+292 AYTSP
-297 LEDGSPDT
+297 LDDGSPDT

-324 REFLTRRREAE
+324 REFLARRREAE
-335 KTFDARQF
+335 KSFDARQF
-343 INDAFTIGD
+343 INDAFTLD
-352 DGEPVANPD
+352 DSGEPVANPD
-361 ALSEWPRIVGE
+361 TLGEWQRIVGE

-386 RLAVDDVEETHVTA
+386 RLAVDDVKETHVTA

-415 DEEVPGVGGR
+415 DVEVPGVGGR

-436 SVSKVFTKAQKHAY
+436 SVSDVFTKAIVRAR

-457 EGRVKRRMVV
+457 EGTAKRRMVASV
-467 NALAKALACPHI
+467 LARALACPHV

>member
-1 LLQKDDTNQ
+1 
-10 EEIREMT
+10 MT
-17 AEQNKGAATEGK
+17 AEQNKSAATEGN
-29 NTPFLPKGMDKSVS
+29 NTPFLPKGMEKSVS
-43 YRAVRGQFNDPTGT
+43 YRMIRDQFNNPTGT
-57 PVVLISQPGQGK
+57 PVVLVSQPGQGK

-77 AEHDYEVITIV
+77 AERGYDVITIV
-88 GSQKDRTDITGLPT
+88 GSQKDRTDITGMPT
-102 LVNFTVTRPD
+102 LVDFTVTRPD
-112 GTVDEVRQVEYAV
+112 GTVDTVRQVEYAV
-125 EKWQRIVMER
+125 EKWQRTVMES

-186 GSEYHDMAPALAN
+186 GSEYHDMSPALAN
-199 RLCLVGYH
+199 RLCLAAYH

-229 QWMRRAVA
+229 QWMRRAIA
-237 DFVDENPG
+237 DFVDESPG
-245 YANMPNDPMGEAV
+245 YASMPVDPMGETV
-258 NAAQFGFASD
+258 SPTQYGFKSD
-268 PANDMV
+268 PANDMI

-292 AHTSP
+292 AHASL

-305 ELEHVYAGGM
+305 ELEHFYAGGM
-315 IGFKAAFAF
+315 IGFKAASAF
-324 REFLTRRREAE
+324 REFLKRRREAE
-335 KTFDARQF
+335 KNFDARAF
-343 INDAFTIGD
+343 INDAFTLD
-352 DGEPVANPD
+352 DNGEPVANPD
-361 ALSEWPRIVGE
+361 TLGEWQRIVGE
-372 DGADNRLAVAREAG
+372 NGADNRLAVAREAG

-400 EELRN
+400 EELLN

-415 DEEVPGVGGR
+415 DEEVPGLGVR

-436 SVSKVFTKAQKHAY
+436 SVSKVFTETQKHAY
-450 EVTAGDA
+450 AVTASDA
-457 EGRVKRRMVV
+457 EGRVKRRLVV
-467 NALAKALACPHI
+467 NALARALACPHV
-479 SDAKNMKAA
+479 SDAKNMKSARQAA
-488 SRAA
+488 

>member
-1 LLQKDDTNQ
+1 
-10 EEIREMT
+10 MT
-17 AEQNKGAATEGK
+17 AEQNKSAATEGK
-29 NTPFLPKGMDKSVS
+29 NTPFLPKGMEKSVS
-43 YRAVRGQFNDPTGT
+43 YRMVRDQFNNPTGT
-57 PVVLISQPGQGK
+57 PVVLVSQPGQGK

-77 AEHDYEVITIV
+77 AERGYDVITIV
-88 GSQKDRTDITGLPT
+88 GSQKDRTDITGMPT
-102 LVNFTVTRPD
+102 LVDFTVTRPD
-112 GTVDEVRQVEYAV
+112 GTVDTVRQVEYAV
-125 EKWQRIVMER
+125 EKWQRTVMEN

-162 RRFPNGETMPEE
+162 RRFPNGEVMPEE

-186 GSEYHDMAPALAN
+186 GSEYHDMSPALAN
-199 RLCLVGYH
+199 RLCLAAYH

-229 QWMRRAVA
+229 QWMRRAIA

-245 YANMPNDPMGEAV
+245 YANMPVDPMGETV
-258 NAAQFGFASD
+258 SPTQYGFKSD
-268 PANDMV
+268 PANDMI

-280 SYRSWDRLATKL
+280 SYRSWDRLASKL
-292 AHTSP
+292 AHASL

-305 ELEHVYAGGM
+305 ELEHFYAGGM
-315 IGFKAAFAF
+315 IGFKAASAF
-324 REFLTRRREAE
+324 REFLKRRREAE
-335 KTFDARQF
+335 KNFDARAF
-343 INDAFTIGD
+343 INDAFTLD
-352 DGEPVANPD
+352 DNGEPVANPD
-361 ALSEWPRIVGE
+361 ALGEWQCIVGE
-372 DGADNRLAVAREAG
+372 NGADNRLAVAREAG

-415 DEEVPGVGGR
+415 DEEVPGLGVR

-436 SVSKVFTKAQKHAY
+436 SVSKVFTETQKHAY

-467 NALAKALACPHI
+467 NALARALACPHI
-479 SDAKNMKAA
+479 SDAKNVKLP
-488 SRAA
+488 RR

>member
-1 LLQKDDTNQ
+1 
-10 EEIREMT
+10 MT
-17 AEQNKGAATEGK
+17 VKSSP
-29 NTPFLPKGMDKSVS
+29 NTADANTRDNADAKSGVIPFLPKGMEKSVS
-43 YRAVRGQFNDPTGT
+43 YRMVRDQFNHPTGT
-57 PVVLISQPGQGK
+57 PVVLVSQPGQGK

-77 AEHDYEVITIV
+77 AERGYDVITIV
-88 GSQKDRTDITGLPT
+88 GSQKDRTDITGMPT
-102 LVNFTVTRPD
+102 LVDFTVTRPD
-112 GTVDEVRQVEYAV
+112 GTVDTVRQVEYAV
-125 EKWQRIVMER
+125 EKWQRTVMEN

-162 RRFPNGETMPEE
+162 RRFPNGEVMPEE

-186 GSEYHDMAPALAN
+186 GSEYHDMSPALAN
-199 RLCLVGYH
+199 RLCLAAYH

-229 QWMRRAVA
+229 QWMRRAIA

-245 YANMPNDPMGEAV
+245 YANMPTDPMGETV
-258 NAAQFGFASD
+258 SPTQYGFKSD
-268 PANDMV
+268 PANDMI

-292 AHTSP
+292 AHASL

-305 ELEHVYAGGM
+305 ELEHFYAGGM

-324 REFLTRRREAE
+324 REFLARRREAE
-335 KTFDARQF
+335 KNFDARQF

-361 ALSEWPRIVGE
+361 TLGEWQRIVGE
-372 DGADNRLAVAREAG
+372 NGADNRLAVAREAG

-436 SVSKVFTKAQKHAY
+436 SVSKVFTETQKHAY

-457 EGRVKRRMVV
+457 EGRVKRRLVV
-467 NALAKALACPHI
+467 NALARALACPHI
-479 SDAKNMKAA
+479 LDAKNMKAA
-488 SRAA
+488 SRTA

>member
-1 LLQKDDTNQ
+1 
-10 EEIREMT
+10 MT
-17 AEQNKGAATEGK
+17 VKSK
-29 NTPFLPKGMDKSVS
+29 PNTADANTRDNADAKSGVIPFLPKGMEKSVS
-43 YRAVRGQFNDPTGT
+43 YRMVRDQFNNPTGT
-57 PVVLISQPGQGK
+57 PVVLVSQPGQGK

-77 AEHDYEVITIV
+77 AERGYDVITIV
-88 GSQKDRTDITGLPT
+88 GSQKDRTDITGMPT
-102 LVNFTVTRPD
+102 LVDFTVTRPD
-112 GTVDEVRQVEYAV
+112 GTVDTVRQVEYAV
-125 EKWQRIVMER
+125 EKWQRTVMEH

-162 RRFPNGETMPEE
+162 RRFPNGEVMPEE

-186 GSEYHDMAPALAN
+186 GSEYHDMSPALAN
-199 RLCLVGYH
+199 RLCLAAYH

-229 QWMRRAVA
+229 QWMRRAIA
-237 DFVDENPG
+237 DVVDENPS
-245 YANMPNDPMGEAV
+245 YANMPVDPMGETV
-258 NAAQFGFASD
+258 SPTQYGFKSD
-268 PANDMV
+268 PANDMI

-292 AHTSP
+292 AHASL

-305 ELEHVYAGGM
+305 ELEHFYAGGM
-315 IGFKAAFAF
+315 IGFKAASAF
-324 REFLTRRREAE
+324 REFLKRRREAE
-335 KTFDARQF
+335 KNFDARAF
-343 INDAFTIGD
+343 INDAFTLD
-352 DGEPVANPD
+352 DNGEPVANPD
-361 ALSEWPRIVGE
+361 TLGEWQRIVGE
-372 DGADNRLAVAREAG
+372 NGADNRLAVAREAG

-400 EELRN
+400 EELLN

-415 DEEVPGVGGR
+415 DEEVPGLGVR

-436 SVSKVFTKAQKHAY
+436 SVSKVFTETQKHAY
-450 EVTAGDA
+450 AVTAGDA
-457 EGRVKRRMVV
+457 EGRVKRRLVV
-467 NALAKALACPHI
+467 NALARALACPHV

>member
-1 LLQKDDTNQ
+1 
-10 EEIREMT
+10 MT
-17 AEQNKGAATEGK
+17 VKSK
-29 NTPFLPKGMDKSVS
+29 PNTADANTRDNADAKSGVIPFLPKGMEKSVS
-43 YRAVRGQFNDPTGT
+43 YRMVRDQFNNPTGT
-57 PVVLISQPGQGK
+57 PVVLVSQPGQGK

-77 AEHDYEVITIV
+77 AERGYDVITIV
-88 GSQKDRTDITGLPT
+88 GSQKDRTDITGMPT
-102 LVNFTVTRPD
+102 LVDFTVTRPD
-112 GTVDEVRQVEYAV
+112 GTVDTVRQVEYAV
-125 EKWQRIVMER
+125 EKWQRTVMES

-186 GSEYHDMAPALAN
+186 GSEYHDMSPALAN
-199 RLCLVGYH
+199 RLCLAAYH

-229 QWMRRAVA
+229 QWLRRAIA

-245 YANMPNDPMGEAV
+245 YANMPTDPMGETV
-258 NAAQFGFASD
+258 SPTQYGFKSD
-268 PANDMV
+268 PANGMI

-292 AHTSP
+292 AHASL

-305 ELEHVYAGGM
+305 ELEHFYAGGM

-324 REFLTRRREAE
+324 REFLARRREAE

-400 EELRN
+400 EELLN

-415 DEEVPGVGGR
+415 DEEVPGLGVR

-467 NALAKALACPHI
+467 NALARALACPHI

>member
-1 LLQKDDTNQ
+1 
-10 EEIREMT
+10 MT
-17 AEQNKGAATEGK
+17 VKSK
-29 NTPFLPKGMDKSVS
+29 PNTADANTRDNADAKSGVIPFLPKGMEKSVS
-43 YRAVRGQFNDPTGT
+43 YRMVRNQFNNPTGT
-57 PVVLISQPGQGK
+57 PVVLVSQPGQGK

-77 AEHDYEVITIV
+77 AERGYDVITIV
-88 GSQKDRTDITGLPT
+88 GSQKDRTDITGMPT
-102 LVNFTVTRPD
+102 LVDFMVTRPD
-112 GTVDEVRQVEYAV
+112 GTVDTVRQVEYAV
-125 EKWQRIVMER
+125 EKWQRTVMEH

-186 GSEYHDMAPALAN
+186 GSEYHDMSPALAN
-199 RLCLVGYH
+199 RLCLAAYH

-215 GVRRAWGKTVGERE
+215 GVRRAWGKAVGERE
-229 QWMRRAVA
+229 QWMRRAIA

-245 YANMPNDPMGEAV
+245 YANMPVDPMGETV
-258 NAAQFGFASD
+258 SPTQYGFKSD
-268 PANDMV
+268 PANDMI

-292 AHTSP
+292 AHASL
-297 LEDGSPDT
+297 LEDGTPDT
-305 ELEHVYAGGM
+305 ELEHFYAGGM
-315 IGFKAAFAF
+315 IGFKAASAF
-324 REFLTRRREAE
+324 REFLKRRREAE
-335 KTFDARQF
+335 KNFDARAF
-343 INDAFTIGD
+343 INDAFTLD
-352 DGEPVANPD
+352 DNGEPAANPD
-361 ALSEWPRIVGE
+361 TLGEWQRIVGE
-372 DGADNRLAVAREAG
+372 NGADNRLAVAREAG

-400 EELRN
+400 EELLN

-415 DEEVPGVGGR
+415 DEEVPGLGVR

-450 EVTAGDA
+450 AVTAGDA
-457 EGRVKRRMVV
+457 EGRVKRRLVV
-467 NALAKALACPHI
+467 NALARALACPHI
-479 SDAKNMKAA
+479 SDAKNMKGARQAA
-488 SRAA
+488 

>member
-1 LLQKDDTNQ
+1 
-10 EEIREMT
+10 MT
-17 AEQNKGAATEGK
+17 QNKPNTAGA
-29 NTPFLPKGMDKSVS
+29 NTRDNADAKSAVIPFLPKGMEKSVS
-43 YRAVRGQFNDPTGT
+43 YRMVRDQFNDPTGT
-57 PVVLISQPGQGK
+57 PVVLVSQPGQGK

-77 AEHDYEVITIV
+77 AERDYDVITIV
-88 GSQKDRTDITGLPT
+88 GSQKDRTDITGMPT
-102 LVNFTVTRPD
+102 LVDFTVTRPD
-112 GTVDEVRQVEYAV
+112 GSVETVRQVEYAV
-125 EKWQRIVMER
+125 EEWQRTVMEN

-162 RRFPNGETMPEE
+162 RRFPNGEVMPEE

-186 GSEYHDMAPALAN
+186 GSEYHDMSPALVN
-199 RLCLVGYH
+199 RLCLAAYH

-229 QWMRRAVA
+229 AWMRRAIA

-245 YANMPNDPMGEAV
+245 YANMPTDPMGETV
-258 NAAQFGFASD
+258 SPTQYGFKSD
-268 PANDMV
+268 PANDMI

-292 AHTSP
+292 AHASL

-305 ELEHVYAGGM
+305 ELEHFYAGGM
-315 IGFKAAFAF
+315 IGFKAASAF
-324 REFLTRRREAE
+324 REFLKRRREAE
-335 KTFDARQF
+335 KNFDARAF
-343 INDAFTIGD
+343 INDAFTLD
-352 DGEPVANPD
+352 DNGEPVANPD
-361 ALSEWPRIVGE
+361 ALGEWQRIVGE
-372 DGADNRLAVAREAG
+372 NGADNRLAVAREAG

-400 EELRN
+400 EELLN

-415 DEEVPGVGGR
+415 DEEVPGLGVR

-436 SVSKVFTKAQKHAY
+436 SVSKVFTETQKHAY
-450 EVTAGDA
+450 VVTAGDA

-467 NALAKALACPHI
+467 NALARALACPHV
-479 SDAKNMKAA
+479 SDAKNMKGARQAA
-488 SRAA
+488 

>member
-1 LLQKDDTNQ
+1 
-10 EEIREMT
+10 MT
-17 AEQNKGAATEGK
+17 VKSK
-29 NTPFLPKGMDKSVS
+29 PNTADANTRDNADAKSGVIPFLPKGMDKSVS
-43 YRAVRGQFNDPTGT
+43 YRMVRDQFNNPTGT
-57 PVVLISQPGQGK
+57 PVVLVSQPGQGK

-77 AEHDYEVITIV
+77 AERGYDVITIV
-88 GSQKDRTDITGLPT
+88 GSQKDRTDITGMPT
-102 LVNFTVTRPD
+102 LVDFTVTRPD
-112 GTVDEVRQVEYAV
+112 GTVDTVRQVEYAV
-125 EKWQRIVMER
+125 EKWQRTVMEH

-186 GSEYHDMAPALAN
+186 GSEYHDMSPALAN
-199 RLCLVGYH
+199 RLCLAAYH

-229 QWMRRAVA
+229 QWMRRAIA

-245 YANMPNDPMGEAV
+245 YANMPNDPMGETV
-258 NAAQFGFASD
+258 SPTQYGFKSD
-268 PANDMV
+268 PANDMI

-292 AHTSP
+292 AHASL

-305 ELEHVYAGGM
+305 ELEHFYAGGM
-315 IGFKAAFAF
+315 IGFKAASAF
-324 REFLTRRREAE
+324 REFLARRREAE
-335 KTFDARQF
+335 KNFDARAF
-343 INDAFTIGD
+343 INDAFTLD
-352 DGEPVANPD
+352 DNGEPAANPD
-361 ALSEWPRIVGE
+361 TLGEWQRIVGE
-372 DGADNRLAVAREAG
+372 NGADNRLAVAREAG

-400 EELRN
+400 EELLN

-415 DEEVPGVGGR
+415 DEEVPGLGVR

-436 SVSKVFTKAQKHAY
+436 SVSKVFTETQKHAY
-450 EVTAGDA
+450 AVTAGDA
-457 EGRVKRRMVV
+457 EGRVKRRLVV
-467 NALAKALACPHI
+467 NALARALACPHI
-479 SDAKNMKAA
+479 SDAKNVKLP
-488 SRAA
+488 RR

>member
-1 LLQKDDTNQ
+1 
-10 EEIREMT
+10 MT
-17 AEQNKGAATEGK
+17 VKSK
-29 NTPFLPKGMDKSVS
+29 PNTAGVNERDNADAKSGVIPFLPKGMEKSVS
-43 YRAVRGQFNDPTGT
+43 YRMVRDQFNNPTGT

-77 AEHDYEVITIV
+77 AERGYDVITIV
-88 GSQKDRTDITGLPT
+88 GSQKDRTDITGMPT
-102 LVNFTVTRPD
+102 LVDFTVTRPD
-112 GTVDEVRQVEYAV
+112 GTVDTVRQVEYAV
-125 EKWQRIVMER
+125 EKWQRTVMEH

-162 RRFPNGETMPEE
+162 RRFPNGEVMPEE

-186 GSEYHDMAPALAN
+186 GSEYHDMSPALAN
-199 RLCLVGYH
+199 RLCLAAYH

-229 QWMRRAVA
+229 QWMRRAIA

-245 YANMPNDPMGEAV
+245 YANMSNDPMGETV
-258 NAAQFGFASD
+258 SPTQYGFKSD
-268 PANDMV
+268 PANDMI

-280 SYRSWDRLATKL
+280 SYRSWDRLASKL
-292 AHTSP
+292 AHASL

-305 ELEHVYAGGM
+305 ELEHFYAGGM
-315 IGFKAAFAF
+315 IGFKAASAF
-324 REFLTRRREAE
+324 REFLARRREAE
-335 KTFDARQF
+335 KNFDARAF
-343 INDAFTIGD
+343 INDAFTLD
-352 DGEPVANPD
+352 DNGEPVANPD
-361 ALSEWPRIVGE
+361 TLGEWQRIVGE
-372 DGADNRLAVAREAG
+372 NGADNRLAVAREAG

-400 EELRN
+400 EELLN

-415 DEEVPGVGGR
+415 DEEVPGLGVR

-436 SVSKVFTKAQKHAY
+436 SVSKVFTETQKHAY
-450 EVTAGDA
+450 AVTAGDA
-457 EGRVKRRMVV
+457 EGRVKRRLVV
-467 NALAKALACPHI
+467 NALARALACPHV
-479 SDAKNMKAA
+479 SDAKNMKGARQAA
-488 SRAA
+488 

>member
-1 LLQKDDTNQ
+1 
-10 EEIREMT
+10 MT
-17 AEQNKGAATEGK
+17 VKSKPNTADVNERDNADAK
-29 NTPFLPKGMDKSVS
+29 NGVIPFLPKGMEKSVS
-43 YRAVRGQFNDPTGT
+43 YRMVRDQFNNPTGT
-57 PVVLISQPGQGK
+57 PVVLVSQPGQGK

-77 AEHDYEVITIV
+77 AERGYDVITIV
-88 GSQKDRTDITGLPT
+88 GSQKDRTDITGMPT
-102 LVNFTVTRPD
+102 LVDFTVTRSD
-112 GTVDEVRQVEYAV
+112 GSVDTVRQVEYAV
-125 EKWQRIVMER
+125 EKWQRTVMER

-162 RRFPNGETMPEE
+162 RRFPNGEVMPEE

-186 GSEYHDMAPALAN
+186 GSEYHDMSPALAN
-199 RLCLVGYH
+199 RLCLAAYH

-229 QWMRRAVA
+229 QWMRRAIA

-245 YANMPNDPMGEAV
+245 YANMPVDPMGETV
-258 NAAQFGFASD
+258 SPTQYGFKSD
-268 PANDMV
+268 PANDMI

-292 AHTSP
+292 AHASL
-297 LEDGSPDT
+297 LEDGTPDT
-305 ELEHVYAGGM
+305 ELEHFYAGGM
-315 IGFKAAFAF
+315 IGFKAASAF
-324 REFLTRRREAE
+324 REFLKRCREAE
-335 KTFDARQF
+335 KNFDARAF
-343 INDAFTIGD
+343 INDAFTLD
-352 DGEPVANPD
+352 DNGEPVANPD
-361 ALSEWPRIVGE
+361 TLGEWQRIVGE
-372 DGADNRLAVAREAG
+372 NGADNRLAVAREAG

-400 EELRN
+400 EELLN

-415 DEEVPGVGGR
+415 DEEVPGLGVR

-436 SVSKVFTKAQKHAY
+436 SVSKVFTETQKHAY

-457 EGRVKRRMVV
+457 EGRVKRRLVV
-467 NALAKALACPHI
+467 NALARALACPHV
-479 SDAKNMKAA
+479 SDAKNMKGARQAA
-488 SRAA
+488 